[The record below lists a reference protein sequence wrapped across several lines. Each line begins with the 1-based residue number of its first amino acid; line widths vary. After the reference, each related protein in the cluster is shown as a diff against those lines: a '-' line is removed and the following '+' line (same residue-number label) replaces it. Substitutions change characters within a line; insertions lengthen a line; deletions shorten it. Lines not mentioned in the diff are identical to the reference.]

1 MQSKPVLKMF
11 TRQLT
16 MKRTKK
22 VLIIAK
28 KKSRRGKSKLV
39 GTRNQPLRAT

>member
-22 VLIIAK
+22 AFNHCK